1 MEPSQP
7 MARSR
12 KSDTPPRVVTP
23 SPPSGRENARGVAS
37 RNLILDTAERLIL
50 EEGYAAVSSRRVARE
65 AGLKAPLVHYHFP
78 TTDEL
83 FVAIYRRAVER
94 QFAKQQQTLDQPK
107 SLRDLWQTYLNQEQT
122 ALGLEFL
129 ALANH
134 RKSIRDEVTT
144 LTEDVRRRRAAA
156 LEKRLERVAMPEG
169 HSAAGLAVLMIGVA
183 RTLVMERNLGISL
196 GHDDAGRMM
205 EQWLAALEDG
215 G

>member
-1 MEPSQP
+1 

-12 KSDTPPRVVTP
+12 KTNAPSRETAG
-23 SPPSGRENARGVAS
+23 SPPGSRENARGVAS
-37 RNLILDTAERLIL
+37 RNLILDTAERLVL

-94 QFAKQQQTLDQPK
+94 QFARQQQTLDQPK

-144 LTEDVRRRRAAA
+144 LTEDVRRKRAAA
-156 LEKRLERVAMPEG
+156 LEKRLESVALPEG

-205 EQWLAALEDG
+205 EHWLAQLEG
-215 G
+215 GD